1 MARKTQKNRYELT
14 HADGH
19 KTTIV
24 ANSYND
30 AQRACHTFCVDAVQV
45 QRLFSTGQRGATKNV
60 SGFWGLSLSAHPTFS
75 YFSLSLSFWRETSSS
90 DEVFRHFDE

>member
-1 MARKTQKNRYELT
+1 MARRTQKNRYELT

-19 KTTIV
+19 KTTVV

-45 QRLFSTGQRGATKNV
+45 QRIFSTGKRGAKKTV
-60 SGFWGLSLSAHPTFS
+60 
-75 YFSLSLSFWRETSSS
+75 
-90 DEVFRHFDE
+90 

>member
-1 MARKTQKNRYELT
+1 MVRRTQKNRYELT

-45 QRLFSTGQRGATKNV
+45 QRIFSTGKRGTKKNV
-60 SGFWGLSLSAHPTFS
+60 
-75 YFSLSLSFWRETSSS
+75 
-90 DEVFRHFDE
+90 

>member
-30 AQRACHTFCVDAVQV
+30 AQRAFDTFCVDAVQV
-45 QRLFSTGQRGATKNV
+45 QRIFSTCNRCAKKTV
-60 SGFWGLSLSAHPTFS
+60 
-75 YFSLSLSFWRETSSS
+75 
-90 DEVFRHFDE
+90 